1 MYTVM
6 RTGYVD
12 PYQNTTNKSSKYRE
26 KKKEET
32 DASLI
37 ANESE
42 EENDIPTLQEQK
54 EQDNGKGAYDF
65 YKEET
70 DQTNAMK
77 EFIERMKETAAAFQ
91 EAREESGKTNLYDA
105 TMDLMLIANV
115 EKEPALRAIHAKL
128 LFKSRAIRTTTGA
141 DSDAIRIALRKI
153 GKVIGKTKSKIK
165 KLQKEEL
172 LEKKRKKAEAEKRR
186 KMAEELQKELDR
198 KRKIRKNRER
208 QDVEES
214 KMGMG
219 ANYGGEPS
227 KFSPTPEINSG
238 ITTGASGDILSQVE
252 GVDMSPVS
260 VGGAEIAAG
269 SAVAAEASL
278 GTSVDVFL

>member
-12 PYQNTTNKSSKYRE
+12 AYQNTTNKSSKYRE
-26 KKKEET
+26 KKKEE

-37 ANESE
+37 TNESE

-54 EQDNGKGAYDF
+54 DQDNGKSAYDF

-91 EAREESGKTNLYDA
+91 EARKKSGKANLYDA
-105 TMDLMLIANV
+105 TMDLMLIANA

-128 LFKSRAIRTTTGA
+128 LFKSRVIRTTTGA

-172 LEKKRKKAEAEKRR
+172 LEKKRKKPRSKSEEKW
-186 KMAEELQKELDR
+186 
-198 KRKIRKNRER
+198 RKNC
-208 QDVEES
+208 
-214 KMGMG
+214 KKNWI
-219 ANYGGEPS
+219 ANE
-227 KFSPTPEINSG
+227 KSG
-238 ITTGASGDILSQVE
+238 KIVNART
-252 GVDMSPVS
+252 
-260 VGGAEIAAG
+260 
-269 SAVAAEASL
+269 
-278 GTSVDVFL
+278 